1 MSIISNLSG
10 LNISDEDINQMSYLD
25 RCDTLNKNTVLV
37 VKHFQYRVE
46 ILFKTIILNGPF
58 GKTNYYAI
66 RVEFQVRGSPHVQSF
81 KWILNS

>member
-37 VKHFQYRVE
+37 VKHFQCRVE

-58 GKTNYYAI
+58 GKTNYAI
-66 RVEFQVRGSPHVQSF
+66 CVEFQVRGSPHVQSF